1 MLLSIAYVVTI
12 SFVIRCKITSAE
24 VGELNAVQ
32 SVGWR
37 NSVIY
42 KECNY
47 TPKCADSVLHIAGST
62 HGFMLKCHTF
72 TLVHA

>member
-47 TPKCADSVLHIAGST
+47 TSNVGTCEALRFDSISNRT
-62 HGFMLKCHTF
+62 SDSGFDS
-72 TLVHA
+72 